1 MVVFVSSAIWV
12 MLAPQS
18 LAQEIAAT
26 ITVGE
31 SMAIPVVWLLGP
43 GRHGGGWPTLG
54 FRGVRIRHF
63 LLASGVLAVMFLFNY
78 LFSLILMQFGT
89 SIQPGI
95 ETIVTGTD
103 FPLWLMAAGVL
114 IGPLSEEILFRGFV
128 FGGLET
134 RYGWKKAALVSSL
147 IFSALHIQ
155 PTALLP
161 LFVIGFLLCYLYYAT
176 NSLWPGVAVHAA
188 MNALALLG
196 AFLLSTM

>member
-1 MVVFVSSAIWV
+1 MASSAIWV
-12 MLAPQS
+12 ILAPQS
-18 LAQEIAAT
+18 LALEVAAL
-26 ITVGE
+26 ISIGE
-31 SMAIPVVWLLGP
+31 LIAIPVVWVFGP
-43 GRHGGGWPTLG
+43 MRHGAGWRTLG
-54 FRGVRIRHF
+54 FRGAQARHF
-63 LLASGVLAVMFLFNY
+63 LWGCGVLAVMFLVNY

-95 ETIVTGTD
+95 ETVITGTD
-103 FPLWLMAAGVL
+103 FPLWLIAAGVL

-134 RYGWKKAALVSSL
+134 KYGWGKAALVSSL
-147 IFSALHIQ
+147 AFAVLHFQ

-176 NSLWPGVAVHAA
+176 NSLWPSLVVHAA